1 MGTSTRKVLPRS
13 NKIINETISNGG
25 LSSSNGGS
33 GLAGLIPKFVHP
45 DKGQSKIK
53 KTANSIFSSNVYYSS
68 VKKIVKT
75 INTLNSSGVSGIGIA
90 GFNKY
95 NRVQQI
101 EVLSEY
107 LGIENEETLKQSF
120 KDTLLEIDILEQDTN
135 PITFIIRY
143 IQNIF
148 KNVIESF
155 TFEDAS
161 QNIDNFN
168 DRIADE
174 EFSDF
179 IVRTTND
186 SLSVCLNNNF
196 IEDIDNDDKT
206 INSLNKAYNAAMQA
220 LKG

>member
-33 GLAGLIPKFVHP
+33 GLTGLIPKFVHP

-53 KTANSIFSSNVYYSS
+53 KTTNSIFSSNVYYSS

-75 INTLNSSGVSGIGIA
+75 IKALNSSGVSGIEIA

>member
-1 MGTSTRKVLPRS
+1 M
-13 NKIINETISNGG
+13 
-25 LSSSNGGS
+25 
-33 GLAGLIPKFVHP
+33 
-45 DKGQSKIK
+45 
-53 KTANSIFSSNVYYSS
+53 
-68 VKKIVKT
+68 
-75 INTLNSSGVSGIGIA
+75 SGIGIA

-179 IVRTTND
+179 IVRTTNN